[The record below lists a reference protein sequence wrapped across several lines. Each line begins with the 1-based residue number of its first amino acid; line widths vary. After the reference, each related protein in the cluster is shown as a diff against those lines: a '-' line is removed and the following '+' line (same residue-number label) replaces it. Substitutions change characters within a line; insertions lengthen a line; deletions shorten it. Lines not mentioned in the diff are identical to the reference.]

1 MQANFQAGE
10 FVQEKIIS
18 NIENCDILILCF
30 TTENK
35 RSPWLLYEAGYASGL
50 I

>member
-1 MQANFQAGE
+1 MSEEDIKAGE

-35 RSPWLLYEAGYASGL
+35 RSPWLVSA
-50 I
+50 